1 MQIEEISD
9 NELLYM
15 IRQNNDLAF
24 QYLVK
29 RYQGEIKNCLHSH
42 LRLNYRYLDM
52 DDFYQMALMKLTEAI
67 DEYKNGQSSFHYF
80 YFNVLKNTAIDLIR
94 SMNTYNAKK
103 DMYALS
109 LDMKVEDRSG
119 RYTLMDIIED
129 SYRIEDSNS
138 ASLYHEVERAKQGL
152 NDVELEIMRL
162 RSMGS
167 SYQQIADELQIPKKK
182 VDNTLHKIRKQKKS
196 MEV

>member
-1 MQIEEISD
+1 MQVEEISD

-24 QYLVK
+24 QYLVR
-29 RYQGEIKNCLHSH
+29 RYHGEIRNCLHSH
-42 LRLNYRYLDM
+42 LRLKYRCLDM
-52 DDFYQMALMKLTEAI
+52 DDFYQLALMKLTEAI
-67 DEYKNGQSSFHYF
+67 NEYKHGQSSFHYY
-80 YFNVLKNTAIDLIR
+80 YFNILKNTAIDLIR

-109 LDMKVEDRSG
+109 LDMKIEDKRG
-119 RYTLMDIIED
+119 RYTLLDIIED
-129 SYRIEDSNS
+129 NYRIEDSNHL
-138 ASLYHEVERAKQGL
+138 SLYHEVERAKQGL

-196 MEV
+196 LK

>member
-1 MQIEEISD
+1 MQIEEMSD

-24 QYLVK
+24 QYLIQ
-29 RYQGEIKNCLHSH
+29 RYHGEIRNCLHSH
-42 LRLNYRYLDM
+42 LRYHNRYLDM

-67 DEYKNGQSSFHYF
+67 DEYKNGQSSFRYY
-80 YFNVLKNTAIDLIR
+80 YFNILKNSAIDLIR
-94 SMNTYNAKK
+94 SLNTYNAKK
-103 DMYALS
+103 DMYTLS
-109 LDMKVEDRSG
+109 LDMKVEDKSG
-119 RYTLMDIIED
+119 RYTLIDLIED
-129 SYRIEDSNS
+129 SYAIDESHS
-138 ASLYHEVERAKQGL
+138 MSLYHEVESAKKGL
-152 NDVELEIMRL
+152 NEVELEIMRL

-196 MEV
+196 